1 MSNGGSN
8 FVSGLFVCF
17 MLPAFAIGF
26 NTFAFL
32 RFICYKLR
40 LDNPQAVG
48 KEFIPR
54 ELHIEQEEKALAE
67 QEEVELERRRKENE
81 YVDGIVD

>member
-1 MSNGGSN
+1 
-8 FVSGLFVCF
+8 
-17 MLPAFAIGF
+17 MLPAFLVGF

-32 RFICYKLR
+32 RFLCFKLK

-54 ELHIEQEEKALAE
+54 SLLMEQEERALAE
-67 QEEVELERRRKENE
+67 QVEIELEKSRKLDQYHDHAVN
-81 YVDGIVD
+81 